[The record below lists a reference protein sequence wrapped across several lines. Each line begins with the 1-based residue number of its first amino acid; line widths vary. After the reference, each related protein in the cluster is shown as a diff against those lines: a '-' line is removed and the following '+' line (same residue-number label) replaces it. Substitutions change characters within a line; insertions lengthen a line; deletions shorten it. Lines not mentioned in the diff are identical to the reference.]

1 MGYRAPSN
9 IARTT
14 QPIIGKRYRIP
25 IGGVQPELSLLIGP
39 FAAAADSSIA
49 ALKTLRLARRRR
61 HQASVSFSCHQAREP
76 TVLMSIMQRL
86 DG

>member
-39 FAAAADSSIA
+39 
-49 ALKTLRLARRRR
+49 LL
-61 HQASVSFSCHQAREP
+61 Q
-76 TVLMSIMQRL
+76 QRIHPSL
-86 DG
+86 P